1 MGALE
6 EKTPSDVL
14 TCPTETKK
22 VLCVL
27 LGLGA
32 VLVGLALAAVLLWN
46 FCECWDMG
54 QVEGVRR
61 PMV

>member
-1 MGALE
+1 M
-6 EKTPSDVL
+6 L

-32 VLVGLALAAVLLWN
+32 VLVGVALAAVLLWN

-61 PMV
+61 PTV